1 MHSLRLDWVLKKAVL
16 SLACVMALMLGS
28 ALLADDSE
36 DPIKPNSVG
45 GAPAAF
51 GGVEVQPGDVGG
63 SLIDAKETVEPQV
76 TALLMTGDV
85 SVSPGMAVVVQT
97 SPVFD
102 NWVSQQNP

>member
-102 NWVSQQNP
+102 NWVSQPNP